1 MDKKKKVAMLGG
13 SFDPVHLG
21 HLSLLHNA
29 ILLSCYEK
37 FLIVP
42 AALSNFK
49 QDNAPKAT
57 NKDRLEMLYLAL
69 EDYKEL
75 YPQDNNVDIE
85 ISTIELDRGGISY
98 TYDTVMA
105 LKKSLNIDNLLGL
118 IIGDDQIQNLTKW
131 YKYEDL
137 KNEVEFL
144 ICRRDSAQS
153 HWTQIPKDVHYKKIE
168 PKEIAPQSSSVFRE
182 NKTDYMNYLSKRVS
196 QYVTE
201 HNLYH

>member
-1 MDKKKKVAMLGG
+1 MDKKEKVAMLGG

-29 ILLSCYEK
+29 IALSCYEK

-49 QDNAPKAT
+49 QDSAPKAA
-57 NKDRLEMLYLAL
+57 NKERLEMLYLAL

-75 YPQDNNVDIE
+75 YPKDNDVNIE
-85 ISTIELDRGGISY
+85 ISTIELERGGVSY
-98 TYDTVMA
+98 TYDTVIS
-105 LKKSLNIDNLLGL
+105 LKKAYNIKRRLGL
-118 IIGDDQIQNLTKW
+118 IIGDDQILELTKW
-131 YKYEDL
+131 YRYEDL
-137 KNEVEFL
+137 KDEVEFL
-144 ICRRDSAQS
+144 ICRRDIKQN
-153 HWTQIPKDVHYKKIE
+153 HWSQIPKDVHYKKIE
-168 PKEIAPQSSSVFRE
+168 PNEIAPQSSSVFRE
-182 NKTDYMNYLSKRVS
+182 NKTVYMNYLSKRVS